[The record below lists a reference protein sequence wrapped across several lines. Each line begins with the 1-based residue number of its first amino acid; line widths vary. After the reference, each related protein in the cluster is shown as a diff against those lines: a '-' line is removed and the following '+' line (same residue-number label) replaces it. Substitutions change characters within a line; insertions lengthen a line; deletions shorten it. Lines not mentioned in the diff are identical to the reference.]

1 MKFTGVKYNPEGR
14 KFPLHNKPSD
24 MKDLDVF
31 NIKPLNKMR
40 RKIRKN
46 IKDALSNPSFL
57 ERALEKLKK

>member
-1 MKFTGVKYNPEGR
+1 
-14 KFPLHNKPSD
+14 

-31 NIKPLNKMR
+31 NIEPLNKMR

-57 ERALEKLKK
+57 ERAIEKLKK